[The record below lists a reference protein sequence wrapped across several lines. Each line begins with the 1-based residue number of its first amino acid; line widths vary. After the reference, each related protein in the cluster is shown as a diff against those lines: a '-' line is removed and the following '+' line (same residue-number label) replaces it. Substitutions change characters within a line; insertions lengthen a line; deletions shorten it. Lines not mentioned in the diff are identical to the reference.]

1 MVDPE
6 PGPSLEDQENALP
19 KRDKIV
25 QICQSDEMF
34 TWMHA
39 LATILVI
46 NEKAFS
52 GGPQGV
58 RAAENVAGLDAN
70 PQAACMDFRPL
81 NLGADGSGHDLGRG
95 NDSSSCNGYGRFA
108 CHRLGGWSQ
117 VPHSSPDHRLLRLHQ
132 LLVQTPL
139 GSG

>member
-6 PGPSLEDQENALP
+6 PGPSLKNALP

-34 TWMHA
+34 TWVHA

-52 GGPQGV
+52 GGLKV
-58 RAAENVAGLDAN
+58 SDA
-70 PQAACMDFRPL
+70 
-81 NLGADGSGHDLGRG
+81 H
-95 NDSSSCNGYGRFA
+95 
-108 CHRLGGWSQ
+108 SQ
-117 VPHSSPDHRLLRLHQ
+117 KSLPGSSP
-132 LLVQTPL
+132 P
-139 GSG
+139 